1 MAAPRSAG
9 FLTEILI
16 GDDGDPFGG
25 VGCQGPADPMD
36 DKILR
41 ARRRKAAGCVDFQMR
56 AHIEI
61 RSRETAVCL
70 RERERKLK
78 LTKRTGDTEVL
89 KQKNRSLK
97 KSRYL

>member
-1 MAAPRSAG
+1 MA
-9 FLTEILI
+9 ILL
-16 GDDGDPFGG
+16 GG

-41 ARRRKAAGCVDFQMR
+41 ARRRKAAGWGDIQMR

-70 RERERKLK
+70 RERERKK
-78 LTKRTGDTEVL
+78 VEAREE
-89 KQKNRSLK
+89 NRG
-97 KSRYL
+97 Y